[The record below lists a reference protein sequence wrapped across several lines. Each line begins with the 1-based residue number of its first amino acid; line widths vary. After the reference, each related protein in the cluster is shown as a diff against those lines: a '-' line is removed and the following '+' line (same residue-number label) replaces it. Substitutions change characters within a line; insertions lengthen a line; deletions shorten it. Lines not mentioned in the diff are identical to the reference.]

1 MTRRVSRVVLWLAS
15 ALRGAIHRLL
25 ALLLPSILPAQTAY
39 YRHAFFDNSLQ
50 RDLHPPRLGSS
61 FPLSLT
67 KRFRRP
73 ANGEGP
79 RPYWNRDLA
88 IPDRCAA

>member
-61 FPLSLT
+61 FPLSWQYRIAVLPNQVILPLHLP
-67 KRFRRP
+67 FF
-73 ANGEGP
+73 
-79 RPYWNRDLA
+79 L
-88 IPDRCAA
+88 